1 MFRGRDWEG
10 LRSIASKPAAIN
22 ALSKLFR
29 NVLGLN
35 SLKMSSGSD
44 PIQNAETLCLVA
56 GWTNLVAKRRGLAT
70 RREIVRVPAHVGFG
84 WRKPG
89 CRAAGIDAKGARA

>member
-1 MFRGRDWEG
+1 MQE
-10 LRSIASKPAAIN
+10 PALESFADPRIDCQN
-22 ALSKLFR
+22 FLEMSS
-29 NVLGLN
+29 LN

-44 PIQNAETLCLVA
+44 PIHNAETLCLVA